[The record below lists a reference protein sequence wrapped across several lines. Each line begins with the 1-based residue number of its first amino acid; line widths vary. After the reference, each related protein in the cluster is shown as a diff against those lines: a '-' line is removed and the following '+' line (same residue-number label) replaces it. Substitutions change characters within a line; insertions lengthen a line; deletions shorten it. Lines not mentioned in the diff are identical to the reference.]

1 MVRDGDRTQG
11 RAGRPIPRWVHA
23 LAREP
28 LVHFALA
35 AAAIFGL
42 YEWVA
47 PRQKP
52 VIRIDD
58 ATVEALLRERA
69 ANAQRPLTEAD
80 RQDVIET
87 YIREE
92 ILLREARKRGLDE
105 SPRLRTQLVQ
115 LMGHAL
121 APAET
126 PPDET
131 ALRRFFE
138 ANRARFERPAALTVA
153 VAAAPFPAG
162 EPAGGQVSTIR
173 RASAATL
180 ATLFGRE
187 GADAILKIDDA
198 GWHGPFAL
206 GRGVQYVRVLERH
219 AAEVPTYEQAA
230 AYVAQE
236 WEVARQAEAVARAV
250 EALGRDYTIV
260 RPR

>member
-1 MVRDGDRTQG
+1 MPLRGS
-11 RAGRPIPRWVHA
+11 A

-28 LVHFALA
+28 LVHFAIA
-35 AAAIFGL
+35 AALIFGL
-42 YEWVA
+42 YALVA

-52 VIRIDD
+52 VIRVDE

-69 ANAQRPLTEAD
+69 AIARRPLTEAD

-87 YIREE
+87 YLREE
-92 ILLREARKRGLDE
+92 ILLREARKRGLDQ
-105 SPRLRTQLVQ
+105 SPRLRAQLVQ

-121 APAET
+121 APEAT
-126 PPDET
+126 PPDEA

-138 ANRARFERPAALTVA
+138 ANRARFERPAALTLA
-153 VAAAPFPAG
+153 VAATPLPASEPGSAPA
-162 EPAGGQVSTIR
+162 STIR
-173 RASAATL
+173 RASAANL
-180 ATLFGRE
+180 AALFGRD
-187 GADAILKIDDA
+187 GAEAILGIDDA
-198 GWHGPFAL
+198 GWHGPFTSA
-206 GRGVQYVRVLERH
+206 RGVQYVQVLERH
-219 AAEVPTYEQAA
+219 AAEVPTYEQVA